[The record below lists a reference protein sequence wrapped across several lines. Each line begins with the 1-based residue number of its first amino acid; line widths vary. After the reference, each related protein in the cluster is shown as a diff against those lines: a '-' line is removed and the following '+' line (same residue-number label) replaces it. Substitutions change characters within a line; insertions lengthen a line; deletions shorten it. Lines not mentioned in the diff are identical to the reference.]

1 MSPVSLSLS
10 RGLPGVRCVT
20 ISLVCVPQWDAL
32 NTAIDGG
39 WGDSAELEPEEQRAQ
54 MIEMI
59 VDLFTMS
66 TSLASWPSRLSI
78 DCTRHCRIAHVIR
91 RATN

>member
-1 MSPVSLSLS
+1 M
-10 RGLPGVRCVT
+10 T
-20 ISLVCVPQWDAL
+20 ISRPLVCVPQWDVL
-32 NTAIDGG
+32 NVAIDGG

-78 DCTRHCRIAHVIR
+78 DLHAPLMLSGVRRVEIIICELQTTNRSTRW
-91 RATN
+91 T